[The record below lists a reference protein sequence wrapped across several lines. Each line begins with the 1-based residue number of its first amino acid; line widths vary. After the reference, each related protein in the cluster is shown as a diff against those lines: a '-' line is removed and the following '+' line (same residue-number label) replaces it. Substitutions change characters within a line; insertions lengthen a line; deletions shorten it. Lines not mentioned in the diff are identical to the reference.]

1 MLPSSAGKRLENRR
15 PPDIIEQ
22 PIPVDGVFQVVERL
36 RSDVHVARIA
46 LLREQYRLGDGDSQL
61 RRDRIVEILVVGRPP
76 EGIVDDVGAF
86 ENGVLQKAAVILDFV
101 RDAVDDH
108 AVPRRLAHARAAQLH
123 KFRGNAV
130 FLAEFVHSHDKRR
143 RKAVFPPAEKAD
155 LFHLR
160 APARKLWYYLARS
173 R

>member
-15 PPDIIEQ
+15 PPDVVEQ
-22 PIPVDGVFQVVERL
+22 PVPVNRVFQVVKRF
-36 RSDVHVARIA
+36 RSDVYVARIS

-101 RDAVDDH
+101 RDAVDDN
-108 AVPRRLAHARAAQLH
+108 ALPTRLPH
-123 KFRGNAV
+123 
-130 FLAEFVHSHDKRR
+130 
-143 RKAVFPPAEKAD
+143 
-155 LFHLR
+155 
-160 APARKLWYYLARS
+160 
-173 R
+173 